1 MVLQPFV
8 QDGRPESLGHL
19 VSSLSDL
26 FCGYPEGGGSR
37 VLSFNWYEDNNYK
50 AFLGIDST
58 KKKSS
63 YLYDNTTSKFFHQT
77 ITETV
82 DKCTYVRIPLFLL

>member
-1 MVLQPFV
+1 MVLQPFA
-8 QDGRPESLGHL
+8 QEGRPESLGHL
-19 VSSLSDL
+19 VSLLSDL

-58 KKKSS
+58 RKKSG

-77 ITETV
+77 IKRLSTGAP
-82 DKCTYVRIPLFLL
+82 YIQILA

>member
-8 QDGRPESLGHL
+8 QDGRPESLGQL

-58 KKKSS
+58 RKKSS

-82 DKCTYVRIPLFLL
+82 DRCNLC